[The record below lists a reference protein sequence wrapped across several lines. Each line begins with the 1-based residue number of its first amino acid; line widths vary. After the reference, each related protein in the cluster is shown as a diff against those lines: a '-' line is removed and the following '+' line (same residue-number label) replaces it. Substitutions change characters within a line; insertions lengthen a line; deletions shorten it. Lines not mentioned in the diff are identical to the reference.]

1 MPKTTMNLRVD
12 KALKKDAEKVID
24 ELGLSM
30 SAAINLYLKMIVRTK
45 GIPFDLR
52 ITKEEPKKKNTPSKV
67 VDEDDDFED
76 LDFDSSDSI
85 RKAIEKL

>member
-12 KALKKDAEKVID
+12 QALKKDAEKVLN

-30 SAAINLYLKMIVRTK
+30 SGAINLYLKMIVRTK
-45 GIPFDLR
+45 GIPFDLKL
-52 ITKEEPKKKNTPSKV
+52 TKNDPKKKQTVIS
-67 VDEDDDFED
+67 DDSFDDNLDD
-76 LDFDSSDSI
+76 LDFEGDESI

>member
-12 KALKKDAEKVID
+12 QALKKDAEKVLN

-30 SAAINLYLKMIVRTK
+30 SGAINLYLKMIVRTK
-45 GIPFDLR
+45 GIPFDLKL
-52 ITKEEPKKKNTPSKV
+52 TKNDPKKKQTVIS
-67 VDEDDDFED
+67 DDSFDDDLDD
-76 LDFDSSDSI
+76 LDFEGDESI